1 MNRRFL
7 ITGATRGIGRALINR
22 VIQEGDDVTFVWN
35 RSADE
40 SQNILR
46 DAEKRGVNVTAHQ
59 CDLTDR
65 SATKLLAEA
74 LSHEGNFDVVAL
86 CASIEVEPSL
96 ATDLSLNEWDRH
108 INSTLIAPAI
118 LITALSDRVNE
129 GGSITCLSSPN
140 AQVCQE
146 GMSAYASS
154 KAGLEAFCKVLSREL
169 GPRKIRVN
177 TVRPGPA
184 RTDGFFLL
192 ADDEE
197 VVEQLAEATPLG
209 AIADPDDIADF
220 IYALSGPESRWV
232 TGECIT
238 VSGGLF

>member
-35 RSADE
+35 KSEDE
-40 SQNILR
+40 SRDIIR
-46 DAEKRGVNVTAHQ
+46 DAENHGVNAIAHK

-65 SATKLLAEA
+65 NAAMLLSEKLSREA
-74 LSHEGNFDVVAL
+74 NFDAVAL

-96 ATDLSLNEWDRH
+96 ATDISLDEWDRH

-118 LITALSDRVNE
+118 LIAAIADTVNE

-177 TVRPGPA
+177 TVRPGPT
-184 RTDGFFLL
+184 RTDGFFSLT
-192 ADDEE
+192 DDEE
-197 VVEQLAEATPLG
+197 VVEQLADATPLG

-220 IYALSGPESRWV
+220 IYTLSGSEARWV